1 MRRLLY
7 LFIGVFACC
16 VAGSVLFSCGEPVD
30 STTPR
35 SVALF
40 TFDSLSVKKDTG
52 SVTKKLD
59 SLTVIALNTVIGD
72 SVIKGKT
79 ASVSFASVPLSY
91 TKTETA
97 VVFKFI
103 KNVSDTI
110 WITHTNTPHFI
121 SMDAGIAMYYHID
134 NVRYT
139 SHAIDSV
146 SIINPEVDTNEKDN
160 IRLHF

>member
-1 MRRLLY
+1 MKRLLY
-7 LFIGVFACC
+7 LFIGVFICC
-16 VAGSVLFSCGEPVD
+16 AAGSTLFSCGEPVE
-30 STTPR
+30 STTSR
-35 SVALF
+35 SVAQF
-40 TFDSLSVKKDTG
+40 TFDSA

-59 SLTVIALNTVIGD
+59 SLTVVALNTVIGD
-72 SVIKGKT
+72 SVITEKT
-79 ASVSFASVPLSY
+79 ASVSSASVPLSY
-91 TKTETA
+91 TKTETT

-103 KNVSDTI
+103 KNVNDTI

-134 NVRYT
+134 NVRHT

-146 SIINPEVDTNEKDN
+146 SIINPEVDTNEKNN